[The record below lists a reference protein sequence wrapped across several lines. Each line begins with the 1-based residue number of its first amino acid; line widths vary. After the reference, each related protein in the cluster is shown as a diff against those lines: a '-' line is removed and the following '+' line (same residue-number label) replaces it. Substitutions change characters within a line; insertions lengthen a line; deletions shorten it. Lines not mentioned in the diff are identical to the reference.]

1 MSDHSELVAEIASVE
16 KMTTPDRLKH
26 AKKRRNQQMKRW
38 ANYERQLEKESSK
51 KRKQSSNQ
59 RGHGGRKRRVKF
71 IHNIMLL
78 EAAARNDIDEGIYR
92 SSGFLTRS
100 DTNRAAQPLKIA
112 SDLKFRI

>member
-78 EAAARNDIDEGIYR
+78 EAAARNDIDEGIYYHM
-92 SSGFLTRS
+92 
-100 DTNRAAQPLKIA
+100 NRVVRKPAFCICKNKDADHFF
-112 SDLKFRI
+112 S